1 MSYRHPALRESALTC
16 IVYDDSPVLDCKD
29 SENRVKCKI
38 NCDLFSFSRCIL
50 SSPRVK
56 DSTFFSIIATFP
68 QHFLPFLLWTGQ
80 KDRPKGN
87 SSTKKEVS
95 VDLLY
100 LNYYSSC
107 MFCAWHASTMMM
119 VSSSMVYAKYQVSVF
134 AIFSPNHRVMVGCLL
149 NSVRSIWYIESMAS
163 SIFLCINSSE

>member
-1 MSYRHPALRESALTC
+1 MSYRHSALRESALAC
-16 IVYDDSPVLDCKD
+16 VVYDDSPVLDCKD
-29 SENRVKCKI
+29 SENQVKCKI

-87 SSTKKEVS
+87 PSTKKEVS
-95 VDLLY
+95 VDFLCYFILLQLLSPTFKNVSFY
-100 LNYYSSC
+100 QINNRLVTISSDKV
-107 MFCAWHASTMMM
+107 HELL
-119 VSSSMVYAKYQVSVF
+119 V
-134 AIFSPNHRVMVGCLL
+134 AISIYN
-149 NSVRSIWYIESMAS
+149 NRSIREPRYLMAYHI
-163 SIFLCINSSE
+163 SIKHI